1 MILKPFLSGFFVKV
15 IAGFDDSMVRIPISA
30 NITRT
35 RIGRFAF
42 ALGVFIAITF
52 AIIISFLFGSVIKSI
67 PYSNYIAAAL
77 IFLIASSIYFGW
89 FTQKPKEELEKKLK
103 KIKRISSKRILKL
116 ITIGFLVAF
125 ATIID
130 DIIIYSSLF
139 LGSVSNVPYVIGGI
153 FSATILQ
160 LSILIYFS
168 KKFMKIK
175 HKKEIT
181 VTGLIILGFLIL
193 FNIL

>member
-1 MILKPFLSGFFVKV
+1 MKVQSSVDIHSIALS
-15 IAGFDDSMVRIPISA
+15 
-30 NITRT
+30 
-35 RIGRFAF
+35 
-42 ALGVFIAITF
+42 ALV
-52 AIIISFLFGSVIKSI
+52 
-67 PYSNYIAAAL
+67 
-77 IFLIASSIYFGW
+77 
-89 FTQKPKEELEKKLK
+89 
-103 KIKRISSKRILKL
+103 KRILKL

-125 ATIID
+125 ATIVD

-175 HKKEIT
+175 YKKEIT